1 VNLEKPGKDQT
12 SLDASS
18 ISRRQF
24 LKYMLYMT
32 AAGITFPYFPQLGW
46 AQTAERLDKL
56 IPRTDERIPAVG
68 MGTWQ
73 TFHVG
78 KDETL
83 RNARTEV
90 LRTFFDLGGSLV
102 DSSPMYGTSEEVIG
116 YALNHL
122 DNKKNLFSATKVW
135 TPFKAQGIYQ
145 LRSSHQLW
153 GLNRFD
159 LVQIHNLVAWQDHL
173 ELLLEW
179 KKQGLVRYIGI
190 TTSHGRQHELFEQ
203 VMTTTPIDFV
213 QFTYNI
219 LDREAEERLLPIAAE
234 RKLGVITNRPF
245 QGGELFPRFARHP
258 LPEWAGEFGCKNWAQ
273 FFLKFIISHPAVT
286 CTIPAT
292 SNIDHMKENMGALN
306 GQLPSEQERKKMIEY
321 VMSLN

>member
-1 VNLEKPGKDQT
+1 MNHPNTEKNITPFNPSG
-12 SLDASS
+12 

-24 LKYMLYMT
+24 LKYAFYLT
-32 AAGITFPYFPQLGW
+32 ATGIVCPFLPDLGW
-46 AQTAERLDKL
+46 TDTDDLLTKI
-56 IPRTDERIPAVG
+56 IPRTNERIPVIG

-90 LRTFFDLGGSLV
+90 LRTFFDMGGTV
-102 DSSPMYGTSEEVIG
+102 IDSSPMYGTSEEVIG
-116 YALNHL
+116 YALGRL
-122 DNKKNLFSATKVW
+122 DHKKSLFSATKIW
-135 TPFKAQGIYQ
+135 TPFKAQGLYQ
-145 LRSSHQLW
+145 LRGSHSLW

-190 TTSHGRQHELFEQ
+190 TTSHGRLHEQFEK
-203 VMTTTPIDFV
+203 VMTSAPIDFV
-213 QFTYNI
+213 QFTYNV
-219 LDREAEERLLPIAAE
+219 LDREAEQRLLPIAAE
-234 RKLGVITNRPF
+234 RKLGVIINRPF
-245 QGGELFPRFARHP
+245 QGGQLFPLFAKHP
-258 LPEWAGEFGCKNWAQ
+258 LPEWAGEFGARTWSQ
-273 FFLKFIISHPAVT
+273 FFLKFIVSHPAVT

-292 SNIDHMKENMGALN
+292 SRIDHMKENMAALA
-306 GQLPSEQERKKMIEY
+306 GRLPTEPERKKMAEY
-321 VMSLN
+321 ITQL